1 VDGVWAGVD
10 PKNGDGIVSRL
21 RDGVDNPATELE
33 RFPRRD
39 GESILLGLRIL
50 SLLLLWW
57 LGVLFTVSLVL
68 SFRTDDEKTDSA
80 AAVGID
86 FGVVGVEGKD
96 VVEVENVVDDGLGA
110 EEASREL
117 ENIFFLAPF
126 PVKPPSFSD

>member
-1 VDGVWAGVD
+1 M
-10 PKNGDGIVSRL
+10 SRF

-39 GESILLGLRIL
+39 GDSIFSGLRIL
-50 SLLLLWW
+50 LLQLLWW

-68 SFRTDDEKTDSA
+68 SFKTDDEKTDSA
-80 AAVGID
+80 ATVGVD
-86 FGVVGVEGKD
+86 FRVVGVEEGKD
-96 VVEVENVVDDGLGA
+96 VVGVESVVDGGLDV

-126 PVKPPSFSD
+126 PVKPPSFRD